1 MTETEIVESK
11 LDFDE
16 ISREIRD
23 IVSIISKVYVG
34 KRDLVKLCVAAL
46 YSRGHVLIE
55 GYPGT
60 GKTLLAKALATVIGG
75 TYKRVQGHP
84 DILPSDILGFHVY
97 RVSGEKIFIEG
108 PVFTNI
114 LLFDELNRTPTR
126 TQAALLEAMQE
137 MQVTVDGVTY
147 KLPRPFMVIAT
158 QVPLEYA
165 RGAFEIMET
174 LADRFA
180 VSAYSYYNPPEEELE
195 VVKKTDF
202 IIEQSASLEQVTTP
216 KRVYVVSRKIPGI
229 IYVSDQVL
237 EYLVRLVNYVRYHRA
252 VAYGP
257 SHRATIHLVG
267 ISRVLALMDGRD
279 YVIPD
284 DVKQV
289 FKPVLIHKFKLKEEF
304 ELEGFKPENIIEEAL
319 KNVPVP
325 K

>member
-1 MTETEIVESK
+1 MAESSK

-16 ISREIRD
+16 VHREIRD
-23 IVSIISKVYVG
+23 VISTISKVYVG
-34 KRDLVKLCVAAL
+34 KQDLVKLSVAAL
-46 YSRGHVLIE
+46 YSGGHVLIE

-60 GKTLLAKALATVIGG
+60 GKTLLAKTLATIIGG

-84 DILPSDILGFHVY
+84 DILPSDILGFHMY
-97 RVSGEKIFIEG
+97 RVTGERIFIEG

-126 TQAALLEAMQE
+126 TQAALLESMQE
-137 MQVTVDGVTY
+137 LQVTVDGVTY

-158 QVPLEYA
+158 QVPAEHA
-165 RGAFEIMET
+165 RGAFEVMET

-180 VSAYSYYNPPEEELE
+180 ISATSYYNPLEEEIE
-195 VVKKTDF
+195 VVKRADYILT
-202 IIEQSASLEQVTTP
+202 LPVEQVTTP
-216 KRVYVVSRKIPGI
+216 KRVYEISGGMHEIVHVSEPVV
-229 IYVSDQVL
+229 
-237 EYLVRLVNYVRYHRA
+237 EYIVRLVNYVRYHRA

-257 SHRATIHLVG
+257 SHRATIHLLG
-267 ISRVLALMDGRD
+267 ISRVTALIDGRD

-289 FKPVLIHKFKLKEEF
+289 FKSILVHRFQLKEEF
-304 ELEGFKPENIIEEAL
+304 ELEGVRSENIVEEAL
-319 KNVPVP
+319 KSVPVP

>member
-1 MTETEIVESK
+1 VVYVAESSK

-16 ISREIRD
+16 VHREIRD
-23 IVSIISKVYVG
+23 VISAISKVYVG
-34 KRDLVKLCVAAL
+34 KQDLVKLSVAAL
-46 YSRGHVLIE
+46 YSGGHVLIE

-60 GKTLLAKALATVIGG
+60 GKTLLAKTLATIIGG

-84 DILPSDILGFHVY
+84 DILPSDILGFHMY
-97 RVSGEKIFIEG
+97 RVTGERIFIEG

-137 MQVTVDGVTY
+137 LQVTVDGVTY

-158 QVPLEYA
+158 QVPAEYV
-165 RGAFEIMET
+165 RGAFEVMET

-180 VSAYSYYNPPEEELE
+180 ISATSYYNPPEEEIE
-195 VVKKTDF
+195 VVKRADYILT
-202 IIEQSASLEQVTTP
+202 LPVEQVTTP
-216 KRVYVVSRKIPGI
+216 KRVYEISGRIHEIVHASEPVV
-229 IYVSDQVL
+229 
-237 EYLVRLVNYVRYHRA
+237 EYIVRLVNYVRYHRA

-257 SHRATIHLVG
+257 SHRATIHLLG
-267 ISRVLALMDGRD
+267 ISRVMALIDGRD

-289 FKPVLIHKFKLKEEF
+289 FKSILVHRFKLKEEF
-304 ELEGFKPENIIEEAL
+304 ELEGIKPENIVEEAL
-319 KNVPVP
+319 KSVPVP